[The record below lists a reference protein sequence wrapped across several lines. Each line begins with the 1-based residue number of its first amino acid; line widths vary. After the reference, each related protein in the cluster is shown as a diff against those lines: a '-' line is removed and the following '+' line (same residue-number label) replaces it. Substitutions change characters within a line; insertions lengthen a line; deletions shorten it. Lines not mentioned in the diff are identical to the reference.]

1 MLGNVYRNFG
11 LLFKN
16 RHAFC
21 ELVIQVL
28 IEGYY
33 EPANK
38 VQLPFVY
45 YIFHFITCSGKDVKQ
60 KLEII
65 FLLPLTIGYLGIFKK
80 WNLQADIV
88 MNELFSVLF

>member
-1 MLGNVYRNFG
+1 MEIVCYRNLV

-16 RHAFC
+16 RHTFY

-60 KLEII
+60 KLEMI
-65 FLLPLTIGYLGIFKK
+65 FLLPLTIVNSSYLKCGIYK
-80 WNLQADIV
+80 LT
-88 MNELFSVLF
+88 SS